1 MTPYQFDHIQE
12 ALFKAL
18 KVKEGATWDIAA
30 YKAVVDM
37 VNEAAGKPPLV
48 FRHVSTPED
57 VRDGRL
63 ILELVPEES
72 DPLLM
77 EEFIAAQY
85 LASDRGRAMMERL
98 AA

>member
-1 MTPYQFDHIQE
+1 MTPDQLKQIQE

-18 KVKEGATWDIAA
+18 KVSEGTTWDIAA

-37 VNEAAGKPPLV
+37 VDNLAGKPPLV
-48 FRHVSTPED
+48 FRHISTPED
-57 VRDGRL
+57 IRDGRL

-85 LASDRGRAMMERL
+85 LASDNDVTT
-98 AA
+98 